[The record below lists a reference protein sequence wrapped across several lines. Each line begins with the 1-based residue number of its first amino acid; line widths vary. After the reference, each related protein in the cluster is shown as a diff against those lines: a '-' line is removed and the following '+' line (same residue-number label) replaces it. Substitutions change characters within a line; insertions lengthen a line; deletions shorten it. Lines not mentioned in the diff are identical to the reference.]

1 VIGEVSTS
9 FSGFQPR
16 RVDMTSSSSTS
27 TSKSSRTAPPRSI
40 GKDFVA
46 GFLVFLIALPLC
58 LGISIASGFPPV
70 AGVLTAIVGGVV
82 VNFLGS
88 AQLTIKGPAAG
99 LIVIA
104 IGAVTEL
111 GQGDMWAGYR
121 YALAVGVVAA
131 IIQII
136 FALVRAAT
144 AGAAMPTSVVHG
156 MLAAIG
162 VIIISKQAHVAVGVK
177 PEGKGPIAQLIEIPN
192 SVAHANPEIAIIG
205 LVSLIILFGFPLLK
219 KRVNK
224 LQKIPAQI
232 IVLIVAV
239 ALGYGF
245 DLQNEHYYQMFGG
258 EYQIGP
264 NFLVSLPGSLL
275 DAVTFPDFSQITSA
289 TSIKFIAM
297 FSLVGSIESVLSTI
311 AVDTLD
317 PAKRA
322 SDLNRD
328 LLVVGVG
335 NLVASLIGG
344 LPMISEIVRS
354 KANIDAGATS
364 RFANFFHGLFLL
376 SFVALLPMVLQQVP
390 LAALA
395 AMLVY
400 TGTMLAS
407 PQEFKHMG
415 ELGKDQLA
423 FFLLTLIVT
432 LATDL
437 LVGVASGF
445 ALKLILHLARGVP
458 ISVLLRGEFN
468 VVKVDGELRLVFP
481 RAATFSSLLRVR
493 KMVTDLP
500 DEIERVVIDVSE
512 AKLVDHTFLQRI
524 QQMSEEWPRATLEFR
539 GLENLKPASA
549 EKTAARWRRA

>member
-1 VIGEVSTS
+1 
-9 FSGFQPR
+9 
-16 RVDMTSSSSTS
+16 MSSSSS
-27 TSKSSRTAPPRSI
+27 SASSSKSRTVPSRSLS
-40 GKDFVA
+40 KDLVA

-58 LGISIASGFPPV
+58 LGIAMASGFPPV

-104 IGAVTEL
+104 VGAVTEL
-111 GQGDMWAGYR
+111 GQGDMAAGYR

-131 IIQII
+131 IIQIL

-177 PEGKGPIAQLIEIPN
+177 PEGQGPITQLLELPH

-205 LVSLIILFGFPLLK
+205 IVSLVILFGFPLLK
-219 KRVNK
+219 KRLSK

-232 IVLIVAV
+232 VVLMVAV

-245 DLQNEHYYQMFGG
+245 DLQHGHYYDVLGG
-258 EYQIGP
+258 HYHIGP
-264 NFLVSLPGSLL
+264 EFLVSLPGSLL
-275 DAVTFPDFSQITSA
+275 DAITFPDFSKITSP

-297 FSLVGSIESVLSTI
+297 FALVGSIESVLSTI

-335 NLVASLIGG
+335 NLVVSCIGG

-376 SFVALLPMVLQQVP
+376 SFVALVPMVLQQVP

-400 TGTMLAS
+400 TGAMLAS
-407 PQEFKHMG
+407 PAEFKHMG
-415 ELGKDQLA
+415 ELGRDQLA
-423 FFLLTLIVT
+423 VFLTTLIVT

-437 LVGVASGF
+437 LVGVAVGF
-445 ALKLILHLARGVP
+445 ALKLVLHLARGVP
-458 ISVLLRGEFN
+458 LATLLRGEFT
-468 VVKVDGELRLVFP
+468 VVHAKGELRLVFP
-481 RAATFSSLLRVR
+481 RAATFASLLKVR
-493 KMVTDLP
+493 QMVSKLP
-500 DEIERVVIDVSE
+500 AEIERVVIDVSD
-512 AKLVDHTFLQRI
+512 ANFVDHTFLERVE
-524 QQMSEEWPRATLEFR
+524 QMSEEWPNATLEFR
-539 GLENLKPASA
+539 GLEKLKATSSH
-549 EKTAARWRRA
+549 KTASRRKV